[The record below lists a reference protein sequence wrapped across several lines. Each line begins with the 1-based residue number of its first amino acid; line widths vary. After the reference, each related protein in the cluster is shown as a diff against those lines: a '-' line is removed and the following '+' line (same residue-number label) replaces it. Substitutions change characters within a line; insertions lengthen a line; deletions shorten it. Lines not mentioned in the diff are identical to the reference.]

1 MTMNY
6 ETTIAH
12 DEALLDLSR
21 DGGTPARVRRRRL
34 IIALAIAGVALIAA
48 FVWWKR
54 SQSQAAATAEAATT
68 AAGKQAP
75 AVTVIVPGRQQA
87 ASIITASGLLAARR
101 EMPIGVVG
109 EGGRVVDVLV
119 EPGQW
124 VGAGQV
130 LATIDRAVQTQT
142 AASLG
147 AQIGVTQADAR
158 LAQANLDRAQA
169 LVARGFISKA
179 DIDRLTATRDSAAAR
194 VRVAQAQLGETQ
206 ARNGRLDIRAPAAGL
221 VLTRTVEPGQ
231 VVGGAS
237 GVLFRLARGG
247 EMEMQ
252 ARLGET
258 ELARLGVGLPVEV
271 TPVGAQAA
279 FKGQIWQ
286 LSPVIDPQSRQ
297 GIARVALSYDK
308 ALRPGGFATAKIGS
322 GSAVVPLL
330 PESAVQSDP
339 KGSYVFVV
347 GPDNKVARRDVTVGE
362 VNDTGVTIVA
372 GLGGQETVV
381 VSAGAFLNPGETV
394 RPTRIKS
401 AT

>member
-1 MTMNY
+1 MNY
-6 ETTIAH
+6 ETGILREEPLVVVDRDA
-12 DEALLDLSR
+12 DAVVRSRRKRWIIVAVIVGLAL
-21 DGGTPARVRRRRL
+21 V
-34 IIALAIAGVALIAA
+34 AGLVA
-48 FVWWKR
+48 WKR
-54 SQSQAAATAEAATT
+54 SQSQAATTAATDKS

-75 AVTVIVPGRQQA
+75 SVTVIVPGRRQS
-87 ASIITASGLLAARR
+87 ASVIAASGLLAARR

-124 VGAGQV
+124 VGEGQV
-130 LATIDRAVQTQT
+130 LARIDRAVQTQT

-158 LAQANLDRAQA
+158 LAQANLDRAQL

-179 DIDRLTATRDSAAAR
+179 DIDRLTATRDAAAAR

-258 ELARLGVGLPVEV
+258 DLMRMRVGLPVDV
-271 TPVGAQAA
+271 TPVGTTTA

-286 LSPVIDPQSRQ
+286 MSPVIDPQTRQ
-297 GIARVALSYDK
+297 GVARVALSYDS
-308 ALRPGGFATAKIGS
+308 ALRPGGFATARIAS
-322 GSAVVPLL
+322 GSSVVPLL
-330 PESAVQSDP
+330 PESAVQTDP
-339 KGSYVFVV
+339 RGSFVLIV

-362 VNDTGVTIVA
+362 VNDNGVTILS
-372 GLGGQETVV
+372 GLSGQESIV
-381 VSAGAFLNPGETV
+381 VSAGAFLNAGETV
-394 RPTRIKS
+394 RPTRVK
-401 AT
+401 ATS